1 MGGMQV
7 VDEVFMRAALEQGG
21 IAAGRGDPGFGAV
34 VVRDGGLVAAAASAE
49 VTERDATAHDGTSVV
64 GLACRRLGRP
74 RLEDCAFYGT
84 AEPCPMCSAAL
95 LQARVTR
102 IVLGAGGSALAAI
115 LGPRSLLIEDLAAD
129 YGYCPSVERGLLA
142 GPALSLLARSLQQ

>member
-1 MGGMQV
+1 V
-7 VDEVFMRAALEQGG
+7 VDEAFMRAALAQGG

-34 VVRDGGLVAAAASAE
+34 VVRDGELVAAAASAE
-49 VTERDATAHDGTSVV
+49 VSERAATAHDGISVV

-74 RLEDCAFYGT
+74 RLEDGTFSGT

-95 LQARVTR
+95 LQARVAR

-129 YGYCPSVERGLLA
+129 YGSCPRVARGLLA
-142 GPALSLLARSLQQ
+142 EPALSLLARSLQP